1 MAAALASAARSA
13 ASPPYARSSADW
25 CCASAADCSIAA
37 SARAAF
43 AACIACGG
51 TTAAGCGGAA
61 CCRTGAPRCWSF
73 GHWPWR
79 AAQGGV
85 AVVVEPLRV
94 GLAWPPTSLPTL
106 LSTCTHARPR
116 DAGSTGRTLDKS
128 APYDGLPA
136 LPKRHSRADWVAIE
150 QGSTTRGPSE
160 LVWLTIDQARGSY
173 NIVARPWLSPSLGS
187 SP

>member
-1 MAAALASAARSA
+1 LAAALASAARSA

-25 CCASAADCSIAA
+25 RCASAADCSIAA

-116 DAGSTGRTLDKS
+116 DAGSTAVGRWTR
-128 APYDGLPA
+128 APRTTDCRRYRSGTHAPIGSLPN
-136 LPKRHSRADWVAIE
+136 RAPP
-150 QGSTTRGPSE
+150 RGGRRNSF
-160 LVWLTIDQARGSY
+160 G
-173 NIVARPWLSPSLGS
+173 
-187 SP
+187 